1 MNKQKIALRY
11 ANSVFTPQASA
22 TDFSNGMLVASIN
35 AELMRNGFILSQEAS
50 TELAKFSDVHLTDMY
65 NTVLTEVRAMVGA
78 DVDYQPMYPNFPE
91 QVMNASLLQLFMNAV
106 IHYWSSGIWKPEYNK
121 LPREIHLEKT
131 EFKELG
137 LIFDSGLKDVF
148 TSILSSND
156 SISDVDR
163 GAIKFFIN
171 NVEDL
176 TYPTIPFKEN
186 MCYVAGLLV
195 SKGLNISM
203 VPKTATDVL
212 RIATAMSGGDISL
225 AENTKFKSFP
235 RAQRRMLV
243 SSLENVTNI
252 DDLMRHRSKWVRLFH
267 SLHINEL
274 TNSLSLIEMVEQVRG
289 GERAVTFNSI
299 VEGCLKNADV
309 TGVVTQLKTHPGDF
323 ARRISHVLGLKVKG
337 RAHVVTEFLSVADQ
351 VSTRVLLQLLGSL
364 KVRGGSGVD
373 KRVVFPKGSIA
384 KAQIISTPLPKL
396 GARIVKSL
404 QEGINSIL
412 VSRFSNLDSL
422 GKVYID
428 PELQGC
434 PLPAAQRS
442 ASEGLIQVARGT
454 RMPFGDDKNTL
465 RFFIYWVGQDIDLS
479 ATLHDENFKDIG
491 NVSYTNLKNDKY
503 KSYHSGDITRAPNG
517 ACEFI
522 DVTIDGAIKA
532 GARYVVMNVLVYSG
546 PNFSEH
552 EKCYAGWMTRSKPQS
567 NEVFDSRTIEQKID
581 LRSECK
587 NAMVVVFDLV
597 DRKAIW
603 TDLVSPKGRSGFG
616 GNNVESNRASIEEK
630 LEAIISLNNKVNLEE
645 LFLLHAEAR
654 ATEIVEDP
662 SNADTVFSMNKGIT
676 PQSITTINADYLVDK
691 TTTKKAK
698 V

>member
-11 ANSVFTPQASA
+11 TNSVFTPQASA
-22 TDFSNGMLVASIN
+22 ADFSNGMLVASIN
-35 AELMRNGFILSQEAS
+35 AELMRNGFILSQKAS
-50 TELAKFSDVHLTDMY
+50 AELSKFSDVHLTDMY

-91 QVMNASLLQLFMNAV
+91 QVMNASLLELFMNAV
-106 IHYWSSGIWKPEYNK
+106 IHYWSSGTWKPEYDK
-121 LPREIHLEKT
+121 LPREIQFEKT

-137 LIFDSGLKDVF
+137 LIFNDGLNDVF

-156 SISDVDR
+156 SISDADR
-163 GAIKFFIN
+163 KTIKFFIN
-171 NVEDL
+171 NVEGL
-176 TYPTIPFKEN
+176 TYPAIPFKEN
-186 MCYVAGLLV
+186 MCYVAGLLAG
-195 SKGLNISM
+195 KGRDISV

-212 RIATAMSGGDISL
+212 RIATALSGGDVSL

-235 RAQRRMLV
+235 RAQRRMLA
-243 SSLENVTNI
+243 SALYNVANL
-252 DDLMRHRSKWVRLFH
+252 DDFMRHRNKWVRLFH

-274 TNSLSLIEMVEQVRG
+274 TNSVSLVEMVKKVRS
-289 GERAVTFNSI
+289 GERAVTFNSV
-299 VEGCLKNADV
+299 VEGFLKSTNV
-309 TGVVTQLKTHPGDF
+309 TGAVLRLKTRPGDF
-323 ARRISHVLGLKVKG
+323 ARRLGHVLGLKVKG
-337 RAHVVTEFLSVADQ
+337 RAHVVEEFLSVADQ

-384 KAQIISTPLPKL
+384 KAQVIRTPLPKL

-404 QEGINSIL
+404 QEGINAIL
-412 VSRFSNLDSL
+412 VSRFSNLESL

-442 ASEGLIQVARGT
+442 AAEGLIQVARGT
-454 RMPFGDDKNTL
+454 RMPFGNDKNTL

-479 ATLHDENFKDIG
+479 ATLHDENFENIG
-491 NVSYTNLKNDKY
+491 HVSYTDLRNDKY
-503 KSYHSGDITRAPNG
+503 KSYHSGDIVQAPNG

-522 DVTIDGAIKA
+522 DITIDGAVKA
-532 GARYVVMNVLVYSG
+532 GARYVAMNVLVYAG

-567 NEVFDSRTIEQKID
+567 NEVFDAKTVEQKVD
-581 LRSECK
+581 LRSECR

-603 TDLVSPKGRSGFG
+603 TDLVTPKSVRYG

-630 LEAIISLNNKVNLEE
+630 LEAIVSLDNKTTLED

-662 SNADTVFSMNKGIT
+662 TEADTVFGMAKGIG
-676 PQSITTINADYLVDK
+676 PRNITEINAEFLVDGA
-691 TTTKKAK
+691 TTKKEK